1 MTEGKQVSVNL
12 YNQVVSTNF
21 TVYSCQRVTETQE
34 FTETWTF
41 SRIISLKSTTV
52 EAGLESECRKA
63 VKDNC
68 KSHPCHSHGPNIIA
82 DFRYAQTVTKSASYL
97 RIQSLNISGFKSSKD
112 YKGSIL
118 LEGKKVDIS
127 AGTAIKGSTR
137 YIWEDANVGDSCI
150 WEAPLA
156 SLLCYEHEEYAVCP
170 KMGLYLSQ
178 IRTIQTLCKHQMFMD
193 KTGIVFSV
201 GNNPPNDYYP
211 AVIQTLEIGLRT
223 AIEATRYAF
232 MIRDQHKCQQDCLNI
247 GKVAVMVGSKYYV
260 KQEQQWL
267 ECMIV
272 PNCTITKSTYICDE
286 GEIISTT
293 CSGAFVRASLKSPF
307 QLSTPHCSSNQSK
320 GYNRDEVM
328 AFLTKY
334 HSSHNEFNI
343 LRSEEIKEVQ
353 LYGDET
359 TLSGKAY
366 KDNGTESTST
376 SISWV
381 SSVVS
386 SVKKIKD
393 WITEISHNM
402 KVIALCILLA
412 VIIFAVVS
420 ITIKVERRRHGSPIK
435 VIYTPIVKDIGHEE
449 TIIK

>member
-1 MTEGKQVSVNL
+1 
-12 YNQVVSTNF
+12 
-21 TVYSCQRVTETQE
+21 
-34 FTETWTF
+34 
-41 SRIISLKSTTV
+41 
-52 EAGLESECRKA
+52 
-63 VKDNC
+63 
-68 KSHPCHSHGPNIIA
+68 
-82 DFRYAQTVTKSASYL
+82 
-97 RIQSLNISGFKSSKD
+97 
-112 YKGSIL
+112 
-118 LEGKKVDIS
+118 
-127 AGTAIKGSTR
+127 
-137 YIWEDANVGDSCI
+137 
-150 WEAPLA
+150 
-156 SLLCYEHEEYAVCP
+156 
-170 KMGLYLSQ
+170 
-178 IRTIQTLCKHQMFMD
+178 MFMD